1 MITWN
6 LTLSGNQIAILKEYA
21 PRVYGKTWNSD
32 GGVRN
37 LIPGARSLI
46 REGLLEHRDAKTL
59 SGYMDLERTGYFVT
73 ERGRFILAMIE
84 QDIDRFLSV
93 EGQLAKKKGKK
104 VA

>member
-21 PRVYGKTWNSD
+21 PRVYGKPYQSE

-37 LIPGARSLI
+37 LIPGARALI
-46 REGLLEHRDAKTL
+46 REGLLEHRVENNL
-59 SGYMDLERTGYFVT
+59 RGYMDLDRSGYFVT
-73 ERGRFILAMIE
+73 DRGRFILGMIE
-84 QDIDRFLSV
+84 RDIDKFLSV
-93 EGQLAKKKGKK
+93 EGQLAKKKGRK